1 MTLPELA
8 LPSEEPRDGFALA
21 TLAARA
27 ADDKLAEMTVVL
39 DVSKMLDIFDA
50 FVIASGQT
58 ARQVDAIVDA
68 IEASTKSMFGRGP
81 LRIEG
86 RQDFSW
92 VLMDYG
98 DVLVHVFL
106 AETRAFYDLEHLW
119 TAAPRVAW
127 ES

>member
-1 MTLPELA
+1 MTLSEFAMPV
-8 LPSEEPRDGFALA
+8 EEPRDGFALA
-21 TLAARA
+21 TIAAKA
-27 ADDKLAEMTVVL
+27 ADDKLAERTVVL
-39 DVSKMLDIFDA
+39 DVSELLDIFDA
-50 FVIASGQT
+50 FVITSGQT

-68 IEASTKSMFGRGP
+68 IEESTKATYGRGP

-98 DVLVHVFL
+98 DVLIHVFL

>member
-1 MTLPELA
+1 MPV
-8 LPSEEPRDGFALA
+8 EEPRDGFALA
-21 TLAARA
+21 TIAAKA
-27 ADDKLAEMTVVL
+27 ADDKLAERTVVL
-39 DVSKMLDIFDA
+39 DVSELLDIFDA
-50 FVIASGQT
+50 FVITSGQT

-68 IEASTKSMFGRGP
+68 IEESTKATYGRGP

-98 DVLVHVFL
+98 DVLIHVFL